1 MKWPILQLIFVP
13 HQNMYNIFVV
23 DFIMLFV
30 KINGNVKLS
39 IKYVSILNKS

>member
-1 MKWPILQLIFVP
+1 MKWPILHSIFGP
-13 HQNMYNIFVV
+13 HQNMYNIFDV

-39 IKYVSILNKS
+39 TNYVVCMYIK